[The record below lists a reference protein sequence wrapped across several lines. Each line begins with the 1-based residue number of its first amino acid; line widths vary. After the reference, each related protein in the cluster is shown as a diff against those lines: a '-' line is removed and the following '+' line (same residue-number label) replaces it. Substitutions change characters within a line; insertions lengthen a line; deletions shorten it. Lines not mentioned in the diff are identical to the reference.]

1 MIIIWWMDCGFKTSW
16 KGNTKTRFLTK
27 DVIELAM
34 VLFGTIANE
43 MCKKF
48 VASLQAILAVTLLA
62 KLASQ
67 KTCDDHYRK

>member
-1 MIIIWWMDCGFKTSW
+1 MDCGFKTSW
-16 KGNTKTRFLTK
+16 KGNTETKFLTK

-34 VLFGTIANE
+34 VLSGTIANE

-48 VASLQAILAVTLLA
+48 VILAVTLLA